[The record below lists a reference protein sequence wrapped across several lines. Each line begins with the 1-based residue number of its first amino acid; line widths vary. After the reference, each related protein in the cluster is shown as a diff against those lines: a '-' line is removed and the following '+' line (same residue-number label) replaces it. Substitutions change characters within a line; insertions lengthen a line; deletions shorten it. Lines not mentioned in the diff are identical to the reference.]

1 MEIKRKSKNT
11 EYLSIASTVALL
23 IPVFIGLGLEQYTYT
38 AFAMLVFVGSTL
50 FHITKPEGPVWW
62 TGKGQTPIQVFFLY
76 VDTVVS
82 LVFGAYITWLLV
94 TEGDLLKI
102 SLVLALFIPTFY
114 IYFRGWGNYELEHA
128 IWHIAASILAL
139 APFVTFI

>member
-1 MEIKRKSKNT
+1 MAAKEKNV
-11 EYLSIASTVALL
+11 EYLSLASTVALC
-23 IPVFIGLGLEQYTYT
+23 IPVLVGLLVEEYVYTLLAFIT
-38 AFAMLVFVGSTL
+38 FVGSTL

-62 TGKGQTPIQVFFLY
+62 NGKGQNPVQIFFLY
-76 VDTVVS
+76 VDTIVS
-82 LVFGAYITWLLV
+82 TIFGGYVTWLLIS
-94 TEGDLLKI
+94 EGSIEKI
-102 SLVLALFIPTFY
+102 VVVAILFIPTFY

>member
-1 MEIKRKSKNT
+1 MGIKRKNKNT

-23 IPVFIGLGLEQYTYT
+23 IPVFIGLGLQQYTYT
-38 AFAMLVFVGSTL
+38 GFALLAFVGSTL

-62 TGKGQTPIQVFFLY
+62 TGGRQTKTQVFFLY
-76 VDTVVS
+76 VDTIVS
-82 LVFGAYITWLLV
+82 VMFGGYITWLLFA
-94 TEGDLLKI
+94 EGDILKI
-102 SLVLALFIPTFY
+102 GLVLALFIPTFY

-139 APFVTFI
+139 APFV